1 MAERVVSL
9 EVDWTPDPG
18 APAPLL
24 VQNEDRAALIFE
36 GARLGGPVLVEFG
49 GCFLTRFGYPNDE
62 ALAGH
67 QLYSRGLRS
76 HGAFEVM
83 DSSWLVETSAR
94 NAVRFPTAKLPRLRH
109 FVITFH
115 DSTFEC
121 LAEAID
127 GRALGE
133 SLDSALERYLT
144 RPT

>member
-1 MAERVVSL
+1 MTEGVVSL
-9 EVDWTPDPG
+9 DTDWTPDPG

-36 GARLGGPVLVEFG
+36 STPSGESVLLEFG
-49 GCFLTRFGYPNDE
+49 GCLLTRFGYPNDE

-67 QLYSRGLRS
+67 QLYSKGLRS
-76 HGAFEVM
+76 YGVFEVEESAWIA
-83 DSSWLVETSAR
+83 DIVAR
-94 NAVRFPTAKLPRLRH
+94 NAVSFPLAGLPSLRH

-121 LAEAID
+121 LAQSID
-127 GRALGE
+127 GRRLEAPLA
-133 SLDSALERYLT
+133 SALDRYLD